1 MTRLV
6 QVKICGINEVR
17 ALDAAE
23 RAGADFV
30 GFVFY
35 PRSPRHVTLDLART
49 LGATVRSAKKIAVM
63 VDEDD
68 AAIAAIVD
76 VLEPDFLQLHGS
88 ETPARVAAIRARF
101 DVAVV
106 KSFSVSNAQDL
117 APVPGYDAADM
128 LLFDTR
134 PPATGN
140 ALPGGNAVSFDWSL
154 LHGRTFE
161 KPWFLSGGLDAAN
174 VADAVRQ
181 CGARLVD
188 VSSGVETA
196 PGRKDPQRIAHFIAA
211 LEGVAA

>member
-49 LGATVRSAKKIAVM
+49 LGASVRSAKKIAVM

-128 LLFDTR
+128 LLFDPR

-188 VSSGVETA
+188 VSSGIETA

>member
-1 MTRLV
+1 M
-6 QVKICGINEVR
+6 
-17 ALDAAE
+17 
-23 RAGADFV
+23 
-30 GFVFY
+30 
-35 PRSPRHVTLDLART
+35 
-49 LGATVRSAKKIAVM
+49 
-63 VDEDD
+63 
-68 AAIAAIVD
+68 
-76 VLEPDFLQLHGS
+76 
-88 ETPARVAAIRARF
+88 
-101 DVAVV
+101 
-106 KSFSVSNAQDL
+106 
-117 APVPGYDAADM
+117 PGYDAADM